1 MNERHQYPS
10 LHATANH
17 TILQLAAQNSCTYW
31 TATKRLRLQAAVNPT
46 WEKKTSITVRK
57 QSHVQ
62 HKKITEA

>member
-1 MNERHQYPS
+1 MNERHQHPS
-10 LHATANH
+10 LHATAHH

-31 TATKRLRLQAAVNPT
+31 TATKRLRLQVAINPT
-46 WEKKTSITVRK
+46 WKKNSITVRK